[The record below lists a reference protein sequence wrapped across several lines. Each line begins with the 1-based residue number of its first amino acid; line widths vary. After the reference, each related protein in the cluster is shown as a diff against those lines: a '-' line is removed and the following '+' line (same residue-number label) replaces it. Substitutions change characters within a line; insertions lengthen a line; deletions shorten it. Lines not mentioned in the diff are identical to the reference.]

1 MDRLS
6 DMRLFLSAASAGS
19 FSAAGRKV
27 GLSPAASSAAMQ
39 RLEQSLGVKLFERTT
54 RQLRLTEEGRLY
66 QYYCQQAI
74 DAITE
79 AEHQL
84 QAGKQLVQGT
94 VRISAPSDLGR
105 NLLQDYLLEFSQR
118 YPDVRFVLALTDSH
132 ANLVLDDVDVAIR
145 YGKLADSSMVART
158 LVPNRRVIC
167 VAPACDDHFGP
178 LKELSQLAQRP
189 ALVLT
194 TAAGPMNVW
203 QFQSSKRVESIQLDH
218 YHETNDGEILRKW
231 AVQGRGYAYK
241 SALDIVDDVRAAR
254 LRIVLPDKLSAPV
267 PLHALYHRNKH
278 QPPRVKL
285 LLDFLQERF
294 AAQSAALEELGIA
307 F

>member
-105 NLLQDYLLEFSQR
+105 NLLQDYLLEFSQQ
-118 YPDVRFVLALTDSH
+118 YPDVRFVLSLTDSH

-158 LVPNRRVIC
+158 LAPNRRVIC
-167 VAPACDDHFGP
+167 VAPVCDDHFGP

-194 TAAGPMNVW
+194 TAAGPMNLW
-203 QFQSSKRVESIQLDH
+203 QFQSGKRVESIQVDR

-241 SALDIVDDVRAAR
+241 SALDIVADVRAGR
-254 LRIVLPDKLSAPV
+254 LRIVLPDKLSAPA
-267 PLHALYHRNKH
+267 PLHALYHRNQH

-294 AAQSAALEELGIA
+294 ATQAAELDALGIEL
-307 F
+307 

>member
-19 FSAAGRKV
+19 FSAAGRKA

-84 QAGKQLVQGT
+84 QAGKKLVQGT

-105 NLLQDYLLEFSQR
+105 NLLQDYLLEFSQQ

-132 ANLVLDDVDVAIR
+132 ANLVLDDVDIAIR
-145 YGKLADSSMVART
+145 YGKLVDSSMVART

-167 VAPACDDHFGP
+167 VAPGCDDHFGP
-178 LKELSQLAQRP
+178 LTELSQLGQRP

-194 TAAGPMNVW
+194 TSAGPMNVW
-203 QFQSSKRVESIQLDH
+203 QFQSGKRVESIQLDR

-241 SALDIVDDVRAAR
+241 SALDIVADVRADR
-254 LRIVLPDKLSAPV
+254 LRIVLRDKLSAPA
-267 PLHALYHRNKH
+267 PLHALYHRNQH

-285 LLDFLQERF
+285 LLDFLQQRF
-294 AAQSAALEELGIA
+294 ATAATELDALGLGL
-307 F
+307 